1 MSDDSDDPV
10 MALLATQR
18 AVLAA
23 VENLAGQV
31 EAMQA
36 KVDAMNGVL
45 AQIVAGNTGGAVSA
59 TKGGVD
65 RGPTLGDRFRAA
77 TAEEAARDPALYAA
91 YTHYLVAQA
100 IAQNLHRDN
109 PVMAEQEMARARGW
123 IADQLDQGR
132 QFDMAQAKRRED
144 GTAHAIIEPIHEE
157 MFGNRVK
164 VARQSG
170 RER

>member
-10 MALLATQR
+10 MQLLATQR
-18 AVLAA
+18 AVLGA
-23 VENLAGQV
+23 VENLVNQV
-31 EAMQA
+31 EAMQS
-36 KVDAMNGVL
+36 KVDAMSGVL
-45 AQIVAGNTGGAVSA
+45 AQLVAGSAGAAVAGG
-59 TKGGVD
+59 TD
-65 RGPTLGDRFRAA
+65 RAMTLGDRFRVA

-91 YTHYLVAQA
+91 YTHYVVAQA

-109 PVMAEQEMARARGW
+109 LVMAEQEMVRARGW

-132 QFDMAQAKRRED
+132 QFDMAKAKRRED
-144 GTAHAIIEPIHEE
+144 GAAHAIIEPIHEE

-164 VARQSG
+164 VARQPG

>member
-36 KVDAMNGVL
+36 KVDTMSEIL
-45 AQIVAGNTGGAVSA
+45 AQLVAGSAGASGA
-59 TKGGVD
+59 GVG
-65 RGPTLGDRFRAA
+65 RALTLGDRFRQA
-77 TAEEAARDPALYAA
+77 TDKEAAADPELRAA
-91 YTHYLVAQA
+91 QGNYMVAQA
-100 IAQNLHRDN
+100 IAKGLSKGDAEGAARD
-109 PVMAEQEMARARGW
+109 AAQAREW
-123 IADQLDQGR
+123 IANQLDQGR
-132 QFDMAQAKRRED
+132 VFEPAKVRD
-144 GTAHAIIEPIHEE
+144 GDKGAVAVVQPIHEE
-157 MFGNRVK
+157 MFSGRVK
-164 VARQSG
+164 VARQPD

>member
-10 MALLATQR
+10 MQLLATQR
-18 AVLAA
+18 AVLGA
-23 VENLAGQV
+23 VENLANQV
-31 EAMQA
+31 EAMQS
-36 KVDAMNGVL
+36 KVDAMSGVL
-45 AQIVAGNTGGAVSA
+45 AQLVAGSAGAAVAGGANRV
-59 TKGGVD
+59 
-65 RGPTLGDRFRAA
+65 PTLGDRFRAA